1 MFIHNMK
8 YTIRSLVKS
17 RVSLFWAFIFPLA
30 LATFMYLAFGNILS
44 VDEAFSPIEVAV
56 VSGETGTT
64 EETSGITYLLDAL
77 SEGDEPILHVT
88 AYSEDEAKQAL
99 NDGKADGIVYTSDIR
114 LVVKKS
120 SINAGI
126 LESILTQYRQNEAVI
141 ADIAKTHPE
150 KLQELVDSAMSR
162 PSFYVEKA
170 STDGNQN
177 PYTNY
182 FYAIFAMSCLF
193 ASFSSLDSTSR
204 LQANTSPLG
213 IRKCVS
219 SGHKL
224 TLILSDFSALL
235 LVHFATEVIALG
247 YMRLLGI
254 DFGEK
259 YGAILLTLLLGCVF
273 GLAMGVIIGAPSKFG
288 YPMKV
293 GIAISVSMILSVL
306 SDLVAAGV
314 KDMIEHHAPL
324 INRIN
329 PAALISN
336 CFYSLNVYDGYGRYF
351 ENLIIL
357 AIESVVLIFIGY
369 LMIRRNKY
377 ASI

>member
-8 YTIRSLVKS
+8 YTIRSLIKS

-44 VDEAFSPIEVAV
+44 VDEAFNPIEVAV
-56 VSGETGTT
+56 VSGETGTAG
-64 EETSGITYLLDAL
+64 ETSGITYLLDAL

-88 AYSEDEAKQAL
+88 VYSEDEAKQAL

-141 ADIAKTHPE
+141 ADIAKSHPE
-150 KLQELVDSAMSR
+150 KLQGLVDSAMSR

-273 GLAMGVIIGAPSKFG
+273 GLAMGVIIGAPSKLG

-357 AIESVVLIFIGY
+357 AIESAVLIFIGY

>member
-17 RVSLFWAFIFPLA
+17 KVSLFWAFIFPLA
-30 LATFMYLAFGNILS
+30 LATFMYLSFGNILS

-56 VSGETGTT
+56 VSGESGTA
-64 EETSGITYLLDAL
+64 EETAGITSLLDAL

-88 AYSEDEAKQAL
+88 SYSEDEAKQAL
-99 NDGKADGIVYTSDIR
+99 KDERADGIIYTSDVS
-114 LVVKKS
+114 LVVRNS
-120 SINAGI
+120 SINASI

-141 ADIAKTHPE
+141 SDIAKTHPE
-150 KLQELVDSAMSR
+150 KLPELVASAMNR

-193 ASFSSLDSTSR
+193 ASFSSLDTTSR

-213 IRKCVS
+213 MRKCVAS
-219 SGHKL
+219 SHKL
-224 TLILSDFSALL
+224 TLILSDFSSLL
-235 LVHFATEVIALG
+235 LVHFTTELIAFG

-259 YGAILLTLLLGCVF
+259 YGAILLTLLLGCTF
-273 GLAMGVIIGAPSKFG
+273 GLAMGVIIGALSKVRFS
-288 YPMKV
+288 MKV

-314 KDMIEHHAPL
+314 KDMIEHHAP
-324 INRIN
+324 IVNRIN

-351 ENLIIL
+351 ENLIML
-357 AIESVVLIFIGY
+357 AVESAVLIFIGY